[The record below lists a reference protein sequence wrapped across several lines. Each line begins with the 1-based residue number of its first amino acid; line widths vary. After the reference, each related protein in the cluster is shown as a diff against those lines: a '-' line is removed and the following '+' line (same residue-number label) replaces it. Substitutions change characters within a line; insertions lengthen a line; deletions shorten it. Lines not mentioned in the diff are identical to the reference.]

1 MKKQAFFALL
11 PLSLLA
17 AGFWEKKPY
26 TDWTDKEVAR
36 IFTNSPWAKDAAMTM
51 EGGRGG
57 GGMGG
62 GRGGRGGGMGGPGGG
77 MGSAGGGLGGGEGAE
92 GGGGMGGGRGG
103 RGGGMGGGMEGGGGP
118 PQMMARVR
126 WQTALPIKQA
136 LVRMRFG
143 TEAATS
149 AQAKELLAREE
160 THYLIALDNL
170 PSMMARLD
178 PSRMQQGL
186 KTTTTLQV
194 KGKDPL
200 RAEDI
205 QIGKTEKSII
215 IYFLFPKTSPITL
228 EDKEVE
234 FHTKI
239 GPMEVKLRFKLHD
252 MLYAGKLE
260 L

>member
-1 MKKQAFFALL
+1 MKKQVFFVLL
-11 PLSLLA
+11 PLSLFA
-17 AGFWEKKPY
+17 AGFWETKPY
-26 TDWTDKEVAR
+26 TDWTGKEVAR
-36 IFTNSPWAKDAAMTM
+36 IFTNSPWAKDVAITM
-51 EGGRGG
+51 EGGRGGG

-77 MGSAGGGLGGGEGAE
+77 MGGGEGME

-118 PQMMARVR
+118 PQMTARVR
-126 WQTALPIKQA
+126 WQSALPVKQA

-143 TEAATS
+143 SEAATS

-170 PSMMARLD
+170 PSMMARFD

-200 RAEDI
+200 HAEDI

-239 GPMEVKLRFKLHD
+239 GPMEVRRKFKLHD